1 MYEKLKNWPIYP
13 FLFAF
18 YPILFLLANNASE
31 VRPNVSIRALVLALL
46 CTLLLLALFRLIK
59 FGREAA
65 SLMTT
70 LVVVVLLSY
79 GHLYHGL
86 RDLIPGGS
94 QIIRHRFLLP
104 AVIILF
110 IFTLWII
117 RRNKNKLSSIT
128 QYMNVISLVL
138 IVMPIFQILQS
149 EVRYQKAF
157 NARSK
162 SDSSSCNLSVPAG
175 KAVPDIY
182 LIILDAY
189 TRDDIL
195 VDTYNFDNEP
205 FLEELRELGF
215 NIAEMSQSNYASTIP
230 SLTSSLNMEY
240 LIDHSGESLVPN
252 VGINQ
257 DGIRNFSIV
266 NSGVRKVLECLGYIV
281 VSFDS
286 GLPYTSWHNADYYF
300 SPHKIGWERYYLSGT
315 NEFESMLINSSIGLL
330 IIDTALIRAEMLQGL
345 INNPYSEHGE
355 RILFALEIDGTGVLN
370 LPSPKFVFIHI
381 VSPHTPFIFSV
392 RDEFVD
398 QTEPFTL
405 FENEDNTLSENHRGY
420 RDQVDFINVKV
431 LKMVRDIMDASEIPP
446 IIIIQGDHGSSN
458 SIRDRMAILN
468 AYHLPD
474 GGDQMLYE
482 SITPVNSFRIIFNY
496 YFGGTF
502 TLLEDQ
508 SYFSDHDD
516 VYNFIKVQNFAD

>member
-1 MYEKLKNWPIYP
+1 
-13 FLFAF
+13 
-18 YPILFLLANNASE
+18 
-31 VRPNVSIRALVLALL
+31 
-46 CTLLLLALFRLIK
+46 
-59 FGREAA
+59 
-65 SLMTT
+65 
-70 LVVVVLLSY
+70 
-79 GHLYHGL
+79 
-86 RDLIPGGS
+86 
-94 QIIRHRFLLP
+94 
-104 AVIILF
+104 
-110 IFTLWII
+110 
-117 RRNKNKLSSIT
+117 
-128 QYMNVISLVL
+128 
-138 IVMPIFQILQS
+138 
-149 EVRYQKAF
+149 
-157 NARSK
+157 
-162 SDSSSCNLSVPAG
+162 
-175 KAVPDIY
+175 
-182 LIILDAY
+182 
-189 TRDDIL
+189 
-195 VDTYNFDNEP
+195 
-205 FLEELRELGF
+205 
-215 NIAEMSQSNYASTIP
+215 
-230 SLTSSLNMEY
+230 
-240 LIDHSGESLVPN
+240 
-252 VGINQ
+252 
-257 DGIRNFSIV
+257 
-266 NSGVRKVLECLGYIV
+266 
-281 VSFDS
+281 
-286 GLPYTSWHNADYYF
+286 
-300 SPHKIGWERYYLSGT
+300 
-315 NEFESMLINSSIGLL
+315 
-330 IIDTALIRAEMLQGL
+330 MLQGL

-420 RDQVDFINVKV
+420 RDQVEFINVKV